1 VTDRTADRGTV
12 WPMTE
17 RYTHG
22 HHPAVL
28 ANHSA
33 RTAQNSAAFLL
44 GHLRTGQRLLDVGC
58 GPGTITVDLAA
69 LLEPGEVVGVDNV
82 ASVLDGARALA
93 AERGQPNVRFEQA
106 DAYDLPFDDGSF
118 DVVYA
123 HQVLQHVARPV
134 ELLRELY
141 RVLRSGGLV
150 AVRDAD
156 YGTMVHAPDDARLH
170 RWLELYHTV
179 ARGNGG
185 EPDAG
190 RYLRAWV
197 TEAGFVDEL
206 TTASS
211 WCYAE
216 PAATQ
221 AWGTQWASRVSEGSF
236 ADAAV
241 STGAA
246 SRAELD
252 DLADAWRQWAVHPT
266 AFFAFIHGEVL
277 ARKP

>member
-1 VTDRTADRGTV
+1 MTA
-12 WPMTE
+12 E

-22 HHPAVL
+22 HHAAVL

-44 GHLRTGQRLLDVGC
+44 SRLQTGQRLLDVGC

-69 LLEPGEVVGVDNV
+69 LLEPGEVIGVDNV
-82 ASVLDGARALA
+82 AGVLDGARELA
-93 AERGQPNVRFEQA
+93 RRRGQVNVTFEQA
-106 DAYDLPFDDGSF
+106 DAYALPYDEGSF

-123 HQVLQHVARPV
+123 HQVLQHVGRPLDV
-134 ELLRELY
+134 LREMF
-141 RVLRSGGLV
+141 RVLRPGGLV

-156 YGTMVHAPDDARLH
+156 YGTMVHAPHDPRLD

-190 RYLRAWV
+190 RFLRRWV
-197 TEAGFVDEL
+197 VEAGFVDEF
-206 TTASS
+206 TTASTWHYS
-211 WCYAE
+211 DAE
-216 PAATQ
+216 ATT
-221 AWGTQWASRVSEGSF
+221 AWGTQWASRVSEGAF
-236 ADAAV
+236 ADQAV
-241 STGAA
+241 ATGAA
-246 SRAELD
+246 TRPELED
-252 DLADAWRQWAVHPT
+252 IAQAWREWAAGPT
-266 AFFAFIHGEVL
+266 SFFAFIHGEVV